1 MDGYIT
7 VKVGKVPGAI
17 TEVTINGGPRK
28 VGEALR
34 LAALDSAGFEVRKNG
49 AVVTDLGLP
58 VANGDSVLLLT
69 KIKGA

>member
-1 MDGYIT
+1 MDGYIA

-17 TEVTINGGPRK
+17 TEVTINGGPRT

-34 LAALDSAGFEVRKNG
+34 LAGLDATGFEVRKNG
-49 AVVTDLGLP
+49 AAVTDMGLA
-58 VANGDSVLLLT
+58 VSNGDTILLLT